1 MSRGFSLSA
10 TVQTADELTT
20 ELFGNQLTA
29 GAWLTGDEQTVYLN
43 AAVAGAQVL
52 ISALPGGP
60 FRVTLS
66 GIDRGRETNESSIIS
81 TTVMTDFVRTDSP
94 VASVS
99 APAPVAEPV
108 VVAEPVI
115 AVTEEPEVTPD
126 PTVGG
131 EANG

>member
-20 ELFGNQLTA
+20 ELFGSQLKA

-66 GIDRGRETNESSIIS
+66 GIDRSLETNEASVVS
-81 TTVMTDFVRTDSP
+81 TTVMTDFTRTDSP
-94 VASVS
+94 VAPVA
-99 APAPVAEPV
+99 APAPVVEPV
-108 VVAEPVI
+108 AAVA
-115 AVTEEPEVTPD
+115 EEPEATPD
-126 PTVGG
+126 PTVGD
-131 EANG
+131 